1 MTSAD
6 SKEIHSW
13 LRWRLR
19 CKYTF
24 KAYTN
29 TSHTMYKYNYNIQLF
44 EDISSKGPADEKKE
58 LAKVAV

>member
-19 CKYTF
+19 WKCTF
-24 KAYTN
+24 EAYKDTCTN
-29 TSHTMYKYNYNIQLF
+29 TTTTYNGLKIDEANDLQT
-44 EDISSKGPADEKKE
+44 EKKE
-58 LAKVAV
+58 LARVAV